1 MIDTESFD
9 FIQLVRI
16 STPDPT
22 QLRSLATSSAL
33 TAQAVNISIRG
44 RKVSMKSQISW
55 SRVASSN
62 LASSSKDE
70 THPSGWVLLI
80 LEPSKDKTVCDSRI
94 LSISSDNC

>member
-1 MIDTESFD
+1 
-9 FIQLVRI
+9 
-16 STPDPT
+16 
-22 QLRSLATSSAL
+22 
-33 TAQAVNISIRG
+33 
-44 RKVSMKSQISW
+44 MKSGISW

-94 LSISSDNC
+94 LSIRSDNC